1 MKKFFILAVCTGILF
16 SIFGV
21 MGSYNGMVTKQE
33 NATTSFANLEA
44 TYQRRAD
51 LLPNLAKVVKGY
63 ATHESETFKAVAEA
77 RASVGKITIDPSKAT
92 PEQLAAYQKA
102 QGDVSNALSRL
113 MVISE
118 KYPELKASQNFRDLQ
133 TQIEGTENRINYARQ
148 TYNESVQEYNKSIR
162 SFPTTIFAGMFGFE
176 KMNKFEADKKASS
189 APDIDI

>member
-1 MKKFFILAVCTGILF
+1 M
-16 SIFGV
+16 FGV
-21 MGSYNGMVTKQE
+21 IGSYNGMVSKQE
-33 NATTSFANLEA
+33 NATTSFANLKA

-51 LLPNLAKVVKGY
+51 LLPSLAKVVKGY
-63 ATHESETFKAVAEA
+63 AKHESETFKAVAEA

-92 PEQLAAYQKA
+92 PEQLVAYQKA

-148 TYNESVQEYNKSIR
+148 TYNESVQEYNMSIR
-162 SFPTTIFAGMFGFE
+162 SFPTTIFASMFGFE
-176 KMNKFEADKKASS
+176 KMNKFEADKKAES
-189 APDIDI
+189 APELDI

>member
-1 MKKFFILAVCTGILF
+1 MKKFIILAVCTVILF
-16 SIFGV
+16 SVFGII
-21 MGSYNGMVTKQE
+21 GSYNGMVTKQE

-77 RASVGKITIDPSKAT
+77 RASVGNITIDPSKAT

-148 TYNESVQEYNKSIR
+148 TYNESVQEYNMSIR

-176 KMNKFEADKKASS
+176 KMNKFEADKKAST
-189 APDIDI
+189 APVLDI